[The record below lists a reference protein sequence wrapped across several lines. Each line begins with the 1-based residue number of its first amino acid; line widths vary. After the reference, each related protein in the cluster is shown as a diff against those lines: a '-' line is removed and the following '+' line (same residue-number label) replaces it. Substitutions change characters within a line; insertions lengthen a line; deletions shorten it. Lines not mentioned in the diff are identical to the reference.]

1 MFRGTSFFD
10 KIILEN
16 EKSMKKKSLLRIK
29 NIMLHIVKNKTIP
42 AAATAATEVASD
54 AGGAAEG

>member
-1 MFRGTSFFD
+1 
-10 KIILEN
+10 
-16 EKSMKKKSLLRIK
+16 
-29 NIMLHIVKNKTIP
+29 MLHIVKNKTIP